1 MARGGSAAT
10 GSSAATRGSTST
22 GGSTGDAT
30 ATGGDATSTGAC
42 SHARDSRPHAS
53 GTHSGLPEH
62 RRHSVAASVE
72 HGRPSGVRDSNNRKP
87 GPEQSGHLDPFGFRP
102 SEPAEESR
110 VRPNESVWRN
120 PRRSGFRVSPPHEA
134 VGG

>member
-1 MARGGSAAT
+1 MARGGSAVTGSNAAT
-10 GSSAATRGSTST
+10 GGSTST

-30 ATGGDATSTGAC
+30 ATGADTTSTGAC
-42 SHARDSRPHAS
+42 SHARHSRPHAS
-53 GTHSGLPEH
+53 GTHSGLPEY
-62 RRHSVAASVE
+62 RRHSVAALVE
-72 HGRPSGVRDSNNRKP
+72 HGRPSEVRDSSNRKP
-87 GPEQSGHLDPFGFRP
+87 GPDRSGHSDPSGFRP

-120 PRRSGFRVSPPHEA
+120 LGRSGFRVSLPHEV